1 MITLGTALFSAGTAS
16 WGWWTVPLIA
26 AVLALLRARPWHA
39 SVAAVAAWSLL
50 LGRDAAASPLM
61 PYADRLGGLFGL
73 PGVVL
78 VLLTVLF
85 AGLLAWSAAT
95 VVDSL
100 RNGGS

>member
-1 MITLGTALFSAGTAS
+1 MVL
-16 WGWWTVPLIA
+16 GWWTVPLFA
-26 AVLALLRARPWHA
+26 AVLALFRAGPWQ
-39 SVAAVAAWSLL
+39 AAAGALAAWSILL
-50 LGRDAAASPLM
+50 VRDGAASPLM
-61 PYADRLGGLFGL
+61 PYADRLGALFGL